1 MKKTN
6 IFMVVTV
13 VICCAVMAVVDGVI
27 QPGYWIKSGVKLA
40 LFLAVP
46 LIFARLDKNVSLTA
60 LFRFDKKSFGLAVAV
75 GGGVF
80 AVILGGYFALRGVF
94 DFSGIVGSL
103 TEGVGVGRHNFVFV
117 AIYIAVVNSFLEE
130 FFFRGFAF
138 LTLKKSASGGFAYV
152 FSAAA
157 FSLYPVA
164 MLIGWVDAVLWLLV
178 MAGLLVGGLIFNY
191 FNQRSGTIYPSWLI
205 HMCANLAINTVGII
219 LIYG

>member
-6 IFMVVTV
+6 ILMVITV
-13 VICCAVMAVVDGVI
+13 VVCCAVMAVVDGVI

-46 LIFARLDKNVSLTA
+46 LIFSRLDKNISLSA
-60 LFRFDKKSFGLAVAV
+60 LFRFDKKSFGLAAAV
-75 GGGVF
+75 GGSVF
-80 AVILGGYFALRGVF
+80 AVILGGYFALRGFF
-94 DFSGIVGSL
+94 DFSGIVDSL
-103 TEGVGVGRHNFVFV
+103 TSDAGVGRHNFALV
-117 AIYIAVVNSFLEE
+117 AVYIAVVNSFLEE

-138 LTLKKSASGGFAYV
+138 LTLKKGGSDVFAYL

-157 FSLYPVA
+157 FSLYHVA
-164 MLIGWVDAVLWLLV
+164 MMIGWFSPLLWGLV
-178 MAGLLVGGLIFNY
+178 MAGLFAGGIIFNY
-191 FNQRSGTIYPSWLI
+191 FNRRSGTIYPSWLI

>member
-6 IFMVVTV
+6 VFMVITV
-13 VICCAVMAVVDGVI
+13 VICCAVMAVVDGII
-27 QPGYWIKSGVKLA
+27 QPGYWIKSAVKLA

-46 LIFARLDKNVSLTA
+46 LIFARLDKSISLSA
-60 LFRFDKKSFGLAVAV
+60 LFRFDKKSFGLAAAV

-80 AVILGGYFALRGVF
+80 AVILGGYFALHGVF
-94 DFSGIVGSL
+94 DFSGIVSSL
-103 TEGVGVGRHNFVFV
+103 TSDAGVGRHNFVFV

-138 LTLKKSASGGFAYV
+138 LTLKKSASPGFAYL

-157 FSLYPVA
+157 FSLYHVA
-164 MLIGWVDAVLWLLV
+164 MMIGWFDAALWVLV
-178 MAGLLVGGLIFNY
+178 MVGLFVGGLIFNY
-191 FNQRSGTIYPSWLI
+191 FNQRSGTVYPSWLI

>member
-6 IFMVVTV
+6 ILMIVTV
-13 VICCAVMAVVDGVI
+13 IACCGIMALVDGVI
-27 QPGYWIKSGVKLA
+27 QPGYWVKSGIKLV
-40 LFLAVP
+40 LFLIMP
-46 LIFARLDKNVSLTA
+46 LLFSCFDKNVALTP
-60 LFRFDKKSFGLAVAV
+60 LFKIDKKLFGGAAAV

-94 DFSGIVGSL
+94 DFSGIVTSL
-103 TEGVGVGRHNFVFV
+103 TSGAGVGRHNFVFV
-117 AIYIAVVNSFLEE
+117 AIYIAIVNSFLEE

-138 LTLKKSASGGFAYV
+138 LTLKRGVSRPFAYF

-157 FSLYPVA
+157 FSLYHVA
-164 MLIGWVDAVLWLLV
+164 MMIGWFGFGLWLLV
-178 MAGLLVGGLIFNY
+178 MAGLVVGGIIFNY
-191 FNQRSGTIYPSWLI
+191 FNERSATIYPSWLI

>member
-6 IFMVVTV
+6 IFMVATV
-13 VICCAVMAVVDGVI
+13 AVCCAVMAVVDGII
-27 QPGYWIKSGVKLA
+27 QPGYWIKSAVKLV

-46 LIFARLDKNVSLTA
+46 LIFARLDKNISLSA
-60 LFRFDKKSFGLAVAV
+60 LFRFDKKSFGLAAAV

-80 AVILGGYFALRGVF
+80 AVILSGYFALRGVF

-138 LTLKKSASGGFAYV
+138 LTLKRSASSVFAYV

-157 FSLYPVA
+157 FSLYHVA
-164 MLIGWVDAVLWLLV
+164 MMIGWFHAVLWMLV
-178 MAGLLVGGLIFNY
+178 MAGLFAGGLIFDY

>member
-6 IFMVVTV
+6 ALMIVAVL
-13 VICCAVMAVVDGVI
+13 ICCGVMAVVDGVI
-27 QPGYWIKSGVKLA
+27 QPGYWIKSGIKLA

-46 LIFARLDKNVSLTA
+46 LILAALDKNISLKP
-60 LFRFDKKSFGLAVAV
+60 LFRFDKKSFGLSATV
-75 GGGVF
+75 GVGVF

-103 TEGVGVGRHNFVFV
+103 TEGAGVGRHNFVFV

-138 LTLKKSASGGFAYV
+138 LTLTRCGSVRFAYV

-157 FSLYPVA
+157 FSLYHVA
-164 MLIGWVDAVLWLLV
+164 MMIGWFDLGLWLLV
-178 MAGLLVGGLIFNY
+178 MAGLCAGGLIFNY
-191 FNQRSGTIYPSWLI
+191 FNRKSGTVYPSWLI